1 MPIVNRYFV
10 YILFTKF
17 LVLKSMLKCA
27 SVFFFSILQT
37 LGVED
42 QNSVIRDVCTSVFEN
57 V

>member
-1 MPIVNRYFV
+1 MFIISASLHKV
-10 YILFTKF
+10 

-27 SVFFFSILQT
+27 SVFFSILQT

-42 QNSVIRDVCTSVFEN
+42 QNCVIRDVCTSVFEN